1 MSVAAPRFRSLDVFR
16 GLTVCFMIIV
26 NMPGSYDTAY
36 APLLHAHWHG
46 FTPTDLVFP
55 SFLFAVG
62 NALSFVAVKW
72 QNMPQ
77 QQVLFKIFK
86 RTFLIFLLG
95 YLMYWFPFV
104 SFDAQMKLH
113 FLPFENTRVFGVLQR
128 IALCYMFA
136 ALLFYYLKERTVYII
151 AVIFLLMYWLVMMQ
165 FGDGQDPLSMQGNA
179 ALKLDLWLLGPH
191 HLYHGEGFA
200 FDPEGL
206 LSTFP
211 AAVNVI
217 AGYWVGKHVQS
228 KGQNYEML
236 SKLLLFGL
244 AMLTLGYVW
253 DWFFPINKKL
263 WTSAYVCY
271 TVGLSTLILAA
282 VMYVIDFL
290 KKQSGATFFEVF
302 GKNPLFIYLLSEVVA
317 ILMWFIPI
325 ATTDGTNTALYQVIY
340 ETVFQPMGA
349 YFGSFLF
356 AVVYMLLNWCVGYIL
371 HKRKIYIKV

>member
-26 NMPGSYDTAY
+26 NTPGNYDTTY

-72 QNMPQ
+72 QSMKQ
-77 QQVLFKIFK
+77 QQVLLKIFK
-86 RTFLIFLLG
+86 RSFLIFLLG

-104 SFDAQMKLH
+104 GFDEQMNLH
-113 FLPFENTRVFGVLQR
+113 GLPFKNTRVFGVLQR
-128 IALCYMFA
+128 IALCYMIA
-136 ALLFYYLKERTVYII
+136 ALLFYYLKERTVYILAAI
-151 AVIFLLMYWLVMMQ
+151 TLLMYWFVMLF
-165 FGDGQDPLSMQGNA
+165 FGDGTDPLSMQSNA
-179 ALKLDLWLLGPH
+179 ALKLDLWLIGSN
-191 HLYHGEGFA
+191 HLYKGEGFP
-200 FDPEGL
+200 FDPEGF

-217 AGYWVGKHVQS
+217 AGYWVGKYVQN
-228 KGQNYEML
+228 KRQHFEML

-244 AMLTLGYVW
+244 AMFALGYVW

-263 WTSAYVCY
+263 WTSSYVCY
-271 TVGLSTLILAA
+271 TVGLSTLILAV
-282 VMYVIDFL
+282 VMYVIDFI
-290 KKQSGATFFEVF
+290 KKQSGALFFEVF
-302 GKNPLFIYLLSEVVA
+302 GKNPLFIYLLSEVLV
-317 ILMWFIPI
+317 ILLWFIPI
-325 ATTDGTNTALYQVIY
+325 SNTDGTHTALYQVIY
-340 ETVFQPMGA
+340 KNVFQPAGA

-356 AVVYMLLNWCVGYIL
+356 AIVFMLFNWLVGYLL
-371 HKRKIYIKV
+371 HKKKIYIKV